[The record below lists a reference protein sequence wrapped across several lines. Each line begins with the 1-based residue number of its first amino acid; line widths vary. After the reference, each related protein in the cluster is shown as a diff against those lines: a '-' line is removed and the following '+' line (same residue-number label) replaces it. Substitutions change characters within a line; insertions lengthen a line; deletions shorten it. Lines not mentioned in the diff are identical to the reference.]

1 LLQFINLLV
10 WGNALAGSKDSC
22 NVIMY
27 HGMESLK
34 GNLKVDM
41 ESNLLIQ
48 MYEITWLFFLAAL
61 KSLKNTLLQFD
72 EMVKMA
78 YMS

>member
-1 LLQFINLLV
+1 MELNLLF
-10 WGNALAGSKDSC
+10 
-22 NVIMY
+22 
-27 HGMESLK
+27 
-34 GNLKVDM
+34 
-41 ESNLLIQ
+41 Q
-48 MYEITWLFFLAAL
+48 MYEITWLFFLAL